1 MTERVQ
7 TSGAPSRTF
16 EVTIGGKYRIESLIG
31 EGGFARVYK
40 ARHAK
45 IRQLVFAIKIL
56 RKAQVED
63 ESQIERF
70 VREAEMSATIQ
81 TPYAVRVTDFGET
94 RQGLPYIVMEYVKGR
109 TLHDWTQK
117 FGAPDD
123 RFAAQIALCILR
135 ALEEA
140 HARGIV
146 HRDLKPSNIMILDE
160 PSDDGIVAKVT
171 DFGIAKVIS
180 STQAGMDE
188 SPPTTGGLVFCTPQY
203 ASPEV
208 LMGNPTFQSDL
219 YALGHTLAEMLD
231 GSSPYAGWG
240 SFEIA
245 NRQMAPEPSVFGAG
259 TNRSAL
265 APIIAR
271 ACAKDLEL
279 RYADATAMARD
290 VEKLL
295 SRLDRTTAVDPPAVV
310 GALNDAAA
318 GPSDDAPTNAIL
330 GLKHLSQL
338 SSRSDDAETP
348 KAKAESGELPIKPAE
363 SDSARTLLT
372 MGKLPPVPEDD
383 PLAVVAPR
391 PNRRL
396 QTTLQPTIGPAAAAI
411 DESDP
416 ATRVTSVQTGNRW
429 NTYWIV
435 GATIACTLIIVAAL
449 WNTNRD
455 SGQTVP
461 AGQEQEALVAAAVD
475 ELARRMDDFERDRVQ
490 IVGIQTG
497 MAEARLA
504 VTMALQAARA
514 NVLNVQSSAAVAESS
529 AASAALLTTL
539 RAQQFATALA
549 EREAAQAARRAAAAR
564 AQRYRPAANDRQA
577 AGTDGEDEETTA
589 TTAPDRLESPTNA
602 AAETPATATGTDEE
616 AESEDSPRRRRVRF
630 PLVLE

>member
-40 ARHAK
+40 ARHAR
-45 IRQLVFAIKIL
+45 IRQLVFAVKIL
-56 RKAQVED
+56 RKQQVED

-109 TLHDWTQK
+109 TLHDWTRK
-117 FGAPDD
+117 FGTPDD

-140 HARGIV
+140 HGRGIV

-180 STQAGMDE
+180 SSQAGMEE

-231 GSSPYAGWG
+231 GASPYAGWG

-245 NRQMAPEPSVFGAG
+245 NRQMAPEPTEFGVS
-259 TNRSAL
+259 TRRSAL

-271 ACAKDLEL
+271 ACAKDLDH
-279 RYADATAMARD
+279 RYPDAATMARD

-295 SRLDRTTAVDPPAVV
+295 SRLDRTTAVDAPAVV
-310 GALNDAAA
+310 
-318 GPSDDAPTNAIL
+318 
-330 GLKHLSQL
+330 
-338 SSRSDDAETP
+338 E
-348 KAKAESGELPIKPAE
+348 AESEPRALSDESAAE
-363 SDSARTLLT
+363 YDMSSAATLLT
-372 MGKLPPVPEDD
+372 AGQPSSLPEWD
-383 PLAVVAPR
+383 PLDVAAPR
-391 PNRRL
+391 PASRI
-396 QTTLQPTIGPAAAAI
+396 QTTLQPTVGAAASAI
-411 DESDP
+411 DSP
-416 ATRVTSVQTGNRW
+416 QTATRPTATRQQQRW
-429 NTYWIV
+429 NAYWII
-435 GATIACTLIIVAAL
+435 GAAIASAIIIVAAIL
-449 WNTNRD
+449 NTQKNTSPRPN
-455 SGQTVP
+455 TE
-461 AGQEQEALVAAAVD
+461 AQEAQVAATVD
-475 ELARRMDDFERDRVQ
+475 ELARRMDELERDRARLVD
-490 IVGIQTG
+490 IQSTV
-497 MAEARLA
+497 AEARLA
-504 VTMALQAARA
+504 TTMALQTARTSILTAESYAAM
-514 NVLNVQSSAAVAESS
+514 AESS
-529 AASAALLTTL
+529 SAGAALLTTL
-539 RAQQFATALA
+539 RSQEMATAIADHERALTDQRRTTPTRQRYQQTTTRNNEEQRSPSA
-549 EREAAQAARRAAAAR
+549 ERAQDQRRRAADE
-564 AQRYRPAANDRQA
+564 PAPVEPASNQVETDNSATSDDRQ
-577 AGTDGEDEETTA
+577 
-589 TTAPDRLESPTNA
+589 
-602 AAETPATATGTDEE
+602 
-616 AESEDSPRRRRVRF
+616 RRRRIRF